1 MKAVMSL
8 CDGAKTRI
16 RVGTE
21 FSEEFY
27 VEVGIHQE
35 SVLFPLFAIVV
46 DEITANDRKHVI
58 KGRSDSHLH
67 LV

>member
-21 FSEEFY
+21 LSEEFY

-35 SVLFPLFAIVV
+35 SVLSPLFAIVV
-46 DEITANDRKHVI
+46 DEITAYDSKHAI
-58 KGRSDSHLH
+58 KGRSDLHLH